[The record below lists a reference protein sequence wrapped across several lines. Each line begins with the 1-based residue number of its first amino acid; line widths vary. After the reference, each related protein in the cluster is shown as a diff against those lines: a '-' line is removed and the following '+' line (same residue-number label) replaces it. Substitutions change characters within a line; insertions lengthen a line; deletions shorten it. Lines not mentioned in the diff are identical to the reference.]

1 MLYWNTVMNLIKQMT
16 SGYIY
21 LSKTRKFDIRCN
33 SFIISISCRT
43 IMSQLQLDAISPFGF
58 ACALMMIRKSD
69 ADIIA
74 RYLGITPVQ
83 DVTIIKIKQ
92 TCNVFNA
99 MFVSNMSE
107 FIEEYRETASRCD
120 AYFEIMNMNLSSSRD
135 QINEIVGLNTND
147 LIKNILKYDNITII
161 TDVLIVNTLY
171 FNNKWE
177 QPFDTAHDGVVH
189 SFNEAYHQMMTH
201 TESLSCPYYADASCR
216 VVEIPYSGHNYSFG
230 IIMMNDPSADPTE
243 RDVTKYF
250 EHLRYMDML
259 ITMPKFQQTS
269 RVRLREVFFG
279 CNVPDIIQEIVVN
292 VSESGTSATC
302 IEYDNLDDNEDCISF
317 VVNRSFTYYIK
328 HMATSTLLFVGTYR
342 GL

>member
-1 MLYWNTVMNLIKQMT
+1 
-16 SGYIY
+16 
-21 LSKTRKFDIRCN
+21 
-33 SFIISISCRT
+33 
-43 IMSQLQLDAISPFGF
+43 MSQLQLDAISPFGF

-177 QPFDTAHDGVVH
+177 QQFD
-189 SFNEAYHQMMTH
+189 
-201 TESLSCPYYADASCR
+201 
-216 VVEIPYSGHNYSFG
+216 

-269 RVRLREVFFG
+269 RFRLREVFFG